1 MLNVFKFNCKDTK
14 NNNKEHVIA
23 VDLIDVFRISRMEM
37 FYDKTGLKNLT
48 KFIEMQWNGIL
59 YLVAFLARAC
69 SLTKH
74 RNTL

>member
-1 MLNVFKFNCKDTK
+1 MLNVFKFNSKDTK

-48 KFIEMQWNGIL
+48 KFTEKQLQWSSIFGSVSNQGL
-59 YLVAFLARAC
+59 
-69 SLTKH
+69 
-74 RNTL
+74 

>member
-1 MLNVFKFNCKDTK
+1 MLNVFKFNSKGTK

-48 KFIEMQWNGIL
+48 KFIETQLQWNSIFGSVSSQGL
-59 YLVAFLARAC
+59 
-69 SLTKH
+69 
-74 RNTL
+74 

>member
-1 MLNVFKFNCKDTK
+1 MLNVFKFNSKDTK

-48 KFIEMQWNGIL
+48 KFTGNAMEWNSIFGS
-59 YLVAFLARAC
+59 V
-69 SLTKH
+69 SS
-74 RNTL
+74 